1 MAKISFTKILLLF
14 YAYLLLIPFST
25 FAQLES
31 DRNLLK
37 IDIDSNVVLPP
48 SWAFGVLYGGYTNQV
63 ETIERINNIIAHD
76 YPIDAYWID
85 SWFWSYLEK
94 GKGPKDYINFIGDSI
109 SYPDRKMMWNYFAD
123 NNIKAGF
130 WTWDCILKT
139 GNETVFN
146 DFNEKGFFK
155 NVYLEKG
162 SWHNY
167 STTTAMYEKGNE
179 AEGTLCGNIDFE
191 NPLAVKYFKERMKH
205 FFDEGADF
213 IKLDRTSAIPVC
225 KAVFE
230 MTQQFGLETK
240 GRGFILS
247 HTGGMDKDE
256 YKKYPTK
263 WTDDTRSDWTVEK
276 STKEFNSW
284 VPHIA
289 LKENIA
295 MFTDPNKES
304 SKIPFL
310 TNDLGGFDMG
320 KTDKVDEELYIRWMQ
335 FSMFTPIVEV
345 FSQPENPTSNLA
357 YKYSKRADKLFKQ
370 YSHLRMQLFPYIY
383 SYAHHT
389 RIEAKQIIRK
399 IPGRLYEYNFGNE
412 LLIAPVYEQG
422 AISREIDLPEGKWIN
437 FWTDEIVEGNRKI
450 FVDAPIDVI
459 PIYVKSG
466 AIIPMRNYNRSIES
480 GTNDSLI
487 IHIYPDENSEFNLI
501 EDDGVSNDYLKGNV
515 AITDFEIRRIK
526 NRYVLEIKPIIG
538 RYSGMKSNRVLKLI
552 IHSRI
557 INNISFN
564 DSSVKFVRKNT
575 FIETEFI
582 TINKRRGDFIAID
595 FE

>member
-1 MAKISFTKILLLF
+1 
-14 YAYLLLIPFST
+14 LLISFST

-37 IDIDSNVVLPP
+37 IDIDSNAVLPP
-48 SWAFGVLYGGYTNQV
+48 AWAFGVLYGGYTNQV
-63 ETIERINNIIAHD
+63 ETIERINNIIVHD

-94 GKGPKDYINFIGDSI
+94 GKGPKDYINFMGDTI
-109 SYPDRKMMWNYFAD
+109 SYPDRKTMWNFFKEK
-123 NNIKAGF
+123 NIKAGF
-130 WTWDCILKT
+130 WTWDCIFKT
-139 GNETVFN
+139 RNETAFN
-146 DFNEKGFFK
+146 DFNEKGLFK

-167 STTTAMYEKGNE
+167 STTTAMYEKRNE

-191 NPLAVKYFKERMKH
+191 NPLAVKYFKEKMKH

-225 KAVFE
+225 KAMFE

-276 STKEFNSW
+276 PTKEFNSW

-320 KTDKVDEELYIRWMQ
+320 KTDKVDEELFIRWMQ

-383 SYAHHT
+383 SYAHKT
-389 RIEAKQIIRK
+389 RIEAQQIIRK

-437 FWTDEIVEGNRKI
+437 FWTDDVVEGNQKI
-450 FVDAPIDVI
+450 FVDAQIEII
-459 PIYVKSG
+459 PVFVKSG
-466 AIIPMRNYNRSIES
+466 AIIPMRNYYRSIES
-480 GTNDSLI
+480 GANDTLI
-487 IHIYPDENSEFNLI
+487 IHIYPDENSEFILI

-538 RYSGMKSNRVLKLI
+538 SYSGMKSNRVLKLI